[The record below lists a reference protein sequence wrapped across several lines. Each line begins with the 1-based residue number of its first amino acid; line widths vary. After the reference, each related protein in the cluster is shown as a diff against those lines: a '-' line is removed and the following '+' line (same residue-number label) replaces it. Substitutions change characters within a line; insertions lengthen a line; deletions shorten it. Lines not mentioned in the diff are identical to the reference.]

1 MLINMGNGTYL
12 RITAGD
18 LLALIL
24 MIALAVCVVV
34 AYFMAISCMVKAARA
49 KSDRFSAGKLWF
61 IGLFTTPIIL
71 GLICCALKD
80 EKSPAAKPA
89 ILPASAQPVPA
100 AQPAAAVAAQPDAT
114 AAAPASQPSS
124 AE

>member
-1 MLINMGNGTYL
+1 MLINMGHGTYL

-18 LLALIL
+18 VFALIL
-24 MIALAVCVVV
+24 MIALVVCVVV

-49 KSDRFSAGKLWF
+49 KSDRFSSGKLWF

-80 EKSPAAKPA
+80 EKSPATKPA
-89 ILPASAQPVPA
+89 VGQPSVQPVPA
-100 AQPAAAVAAQPDAT
+100 AQPAAQPAP
-114 AAAPASQPSS
+114 AAPAPQPSS